1 MPGPSN
7 LNADFFAFVF
17 VNDEVNGGGCGGVET
32 IADTTADD
40 DNADVDYW
48 RRRCARFTPR
58 NNEKIVNCSL
68 TK

>member
-1 MPGPSN
+1 MVAGAVVSRLLPILP
-7 LNADFFAFVF
+7 L
-17 VNDEVNGGGCGGVET
+17 
-32 IADTTADD
+32 ILLADD
-40 DNADVDYW
+40 DDDDDDVDYW

>member
-32 IADTTADD
+32 IADTTADL
-40 DNADVDYW
+40 A
-48 RRRCARFTPR
+48 C
-58 NNEKIVNCSL
+58 
-68 TK
+68 